1 MRQMRIV
8 GIDPGLQRTGYAVL
22 RASAER
28 PSDTP
33 SLAEA
38 GVFRFKSSLP
48 VHDRLVELEQDLTA
62 LLARSQAQVVCVEK
76 LYAHYAHPTTA
87 IIMGHARGVILL
99 VAARMGLRLI
109 ELPAT
114 EVKRAVTGNGHAS
127 KQQVQST
134 VQALL
139 ALPAPPSS
147 TDVSDAI
154 AIALTGIQRAT
165 PVPVSSGHA

>member
-1 MRQMRIV
+1 MRIV

-22 RASAER
+22 KADAER
-28 PSDTP
+28 PTNPP
-33 SLAEA
+33 SLNEA
-38 GVFRFKSSLP
+38 GVFRFNSSHA

-62 LLARSQAQVVCVEK
+62 LLARSEATIVCVEK

-109 ELPAT
+109 ELPST

-127 KQQVQST
+127 KQQVQAT
-134 VQALL
+134 VQAILS
-139 ALPAPPSS
+139 LPAPPPP

-154 AIALTGIQRAT
+154 AIALTGLQRAT
-165 PVPVSSGHA
+165 PLPV